1 MLQTTLKAE
10 VTEQLTNTQEQLNM
24 LQNQMK
30 AQRYEIE
37 GNILKKIKTKASEEE
52 RKMEDF
58 YKFKADV
65 YQYLDSKYENMQS
78 VYSNKFKTLFEFNDR
93 ADDKLRVLWD
103 QKSTNELKLDDF
115 LTRHQQKLQ
124 SLEDNQTEHALKYTH
139 LESKIKESNSYIL
152 RLKKVI

>member
-1 MLQTTLKAE
+1 
-10 VTEQLTNTQEQLNM
+10 M

-65 YQYLDSKYENMQS
+65 Y
-78 VYSNKFKTLFEFNDR
+78 
-93 ADDKLRVLWD
+93 
-103 QKSTNELKLDDF
+103 
-115 LTRHQQKLQ
+115 
-124 SLEDNQTEHALKYTH
+124 
-139 LESKIKESNSYIL
+139 
-152 RLKKVI
+152 